1 MGLTSRCG
9 AIPLA
14 FTLVDTA
21 IQTCYRHPDR
31 RAGVICQRCDRPI
44 CPDCMHQASVGFHCP
59 ECTKQGAQKVISAR
73 SLRPPRPVA
82 TFTLIG
88 INVAVFLLGVGSGGT
103 TKDSFIGNGGLVSA
117 RQGPLAFGVAD
128 GEWYRLV
135 SSGFLHVNLLHL
147 AFNMF
152 VLYRLG
158 QLLEPVVGRGRFV
171 LLYFVAML
179 GGSLGVMIIDPASF
193 TVGASGAV
201 FGLMG
206 VAVAVFRARGISI
219 MDSGLGATILLNLV
233 FTFTVP
239 NISVGGH
246 VGGLIVGFFAGWV
259 LTDFG
264 PRVLKDPTLIVGA
277 VAAIGLVAG
286 SASIILAG
294 AG

>member
-1 MGLTSRCG
+1 M
-9 AIPLA
+9 
-14 FTLVDTA
+14 DTA
-21 IQTCYRHPDR
+21 VQTCYRHPDR

-73 SLRPPRPVA
+73 SLMPQRPVA

-88 INVAVFLLGVGSGGT
+88 MNVMVFLLGLGSGGN
-103 TKDSFIGNGGLVSA
+103 TKDAFIRNGGLFSG
-117 RQGPLAFGVAD
+117 RQGPLAFGVAS

-135 SSGFLHVNLLHL
+135 SSGFLHVNFLHL

-179 GGSLGVMIIDPASF
+179 GGSLGVMIIDPTSF

-219 MDSGLGATILLNLV
+219 MDSGLGATIMVNLV
-233 FTFTVP
+233 FTFAVP

-246 VGGLIVGFFAGWV
+246 IGGLIVGFLAGWV

-264 PRVLKDPTLIVGA
+264 PRVLKDPTLILGA
-277 VAAIGLVAG
+277 VAAIGVVAG
-286 SASIILAG
+286 GASLVLAG